1 MTPARDL
8 ANVNTC
14 TIIDLG
20 KLNYVVNYIIISM
33 RCDHFF
39 LGCPAPYTPVPM
51 IMLIL
56 LLMCMCVNFSVAK
69 KITIDKESDVRRA
82 HLHC

>member
-8 ANVNTC
+8 ENVNTLL
-14 TIIDLG
+14 DLG
-20 KLNYVVNYIIISM
+20 QLSYVVNYIIISM
-33 RCDHFF
+33 RCDQFF
-39 LGCPAPYTPVPM
+39 LGCPAPHTPVPM

-56 LLMCMCVNFSVAK
+56 LLMCMSVNFSVAK
-69 KITIDKESDVRRA
+69 KIPIDNESDVRRA